1 MSGRVRSV
9 PIHRL
14 APLTQRGSLVRF
26 LWLAAAPIGGSVQP
40 LRIDVERVAL
50 DRQAYSITSLACASR
65 LGGGRC
71 RRPADHWL
79 WAPRLRAALRLQ
91 SRSWYRRNAAAQ
103 G

>member
-1 MSGRVRSV
+1 MGGRVRSV

-14 APLTQRGSLVRF
+14 APLTQRGSL
-26 LWLAAAPIGGSVQP
+26 WLAAAPLGGSVQP

-65 LGGGRC
+65 LEGDRC